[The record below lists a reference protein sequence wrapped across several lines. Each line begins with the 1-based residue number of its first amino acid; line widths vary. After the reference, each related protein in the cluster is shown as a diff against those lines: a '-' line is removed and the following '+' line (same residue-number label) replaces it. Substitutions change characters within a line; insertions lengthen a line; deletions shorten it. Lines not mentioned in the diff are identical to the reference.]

1 MPDSDAPQ
9 ENDPWADL
17 PTPEQAALTP
27 PPLPTVEIRPPV
39 IDTPPSPVAPP
50 PDAAANQDTVSIDM
64 SSGPPEPPPTVF
76 TGPPTGLADP
86 TVAVPPIVAAPDFV
100 AEAPTESEEPDALA
114 HDEASAP
121 LVDRTGRDTGAVVW
135 AGLGIIVW
143 VGALA
148 AAWWALTRSPNP
160 VVAEVDLPSPQ
171 TTFDA
176 LSDMVGQN
184 DFWDHILHTAAR
196 LVGAIVAGG
205 VVGLGF
211 GRVIGGSPRF
221 GRLLQPIPALL
232 RFAAPA
238 VFFPILLVWWGL
250 DLPLFVPPALAVFAS
265 VSFTTAG
272 AFADAGRGWTTA
284 VGSRVVEGIR
294 SALPLAWATLA
305 LVEVAASEIGV
316 VSAMWTSRTFLRMD
330 QMLVWLGVTLLL
342 TLALDLLLRLAQH
355 LLRPGRRD
363 DVPPVLR

>member
-39 IDTPPSPVAPP
+39 IDTTPAPPLP
-50 PDAAANQDTVSIDM
+50 PDAAASQDTVSIDM
-64 SSGPPEPPPTVF
+64 PSGPPEPPPTVF

-86 TVAVPPIVAAPDFV
+86 TVAVPPIVSAPDFV
-100 AEAPTESEEPDALA
+100 AEAPAEPEEADGSATGEPD
-114 HDEASAP
+114 AP

-135 AGLGIIVW
+135 AGLGILVW

-148 AAWWALTRSPNP
+148 GAWWALTRSPNP
-160 VVAEVDLPSPQ
+160 VVAEVDLPSPKV
-171 TTFDA
+171 TFDA
-176 LSDMVGQN
+176 LSDMIGQN
-184 DFWDHILHTAAR
+184 EFWDHILHTAAR
-196 LVGAIVAGG
+196 LVGAIVVGG

-221 GRLLQPIPALL
+221 GRLLQPIPALF

-250 DLPLFVPPALAVFAS
+250 DVPLFIPPAIAVFAS

-272 AFADAGRGWTTA
+272 AFADAGRGWTFA
-284 VGSRVVEGIR
+284 VGARVVEGIR

-305 LVEVAASEIGV
+305 LVEVVGSATGV
-316 VSAMWTSRTFLRMD
+316 VSAIWTARTFLRMD
-330 QMLVWLGVTLLL
+330 QMLVWLGVAILL
-342 TLALDLLLRLAQH
+342 TLVLDLLLRLVQH